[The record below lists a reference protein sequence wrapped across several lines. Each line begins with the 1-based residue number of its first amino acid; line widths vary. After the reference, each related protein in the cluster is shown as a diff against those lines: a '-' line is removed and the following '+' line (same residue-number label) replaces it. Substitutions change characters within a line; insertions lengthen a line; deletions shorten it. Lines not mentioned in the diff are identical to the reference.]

1 MKKPSLLKTRY
12 AENPF
17 INGDS
22 FSVPLKKKAEVI
34 QTEGGQQPSPLVTKG
49 IAIAQ
54 IRRIT
59 TVDSDPFVKLFVA
72 ELDRFFDLSPSAL
85 RIVTVLIQSI
95 GKLRVGDG
103 DQVFI
108 NERAISDTLMQ
119 HGLPAPSS
127 ATYYRVIEELI
138 AKGFIAPSEN
148 THLFFFNPAIFFNGD
163 RVRFVTEIRRKKVS
177 AQERLERQ
185 GQAALP

>member
-34 QTEGGQQPSPLVTKG
+34 QTEGPAAVTVG
-49 IAIAQ
+49 DERIAIAQ

-148 THLFFFNPAIFFNGD
+148 THLFFSTPPSSSMATGSVSS
-163 RVRFVTEIRRKKVS
+163 RKSGERRSRRKNASSGRGKPPS
-177 AQERLERQ
+177 
-185 GQAALP
+185 

>member
-1 MKKPSLLKTRY
+1 
-12 AENPF
+12 
-17 INGDS
+17 
-22 FSVPLKKKAEVI
+22 
-34 QTEGGQQPSPLVTKG
+34 
-49 IAIAQ
+49 
-54 IRRIT
+54 
-59 TVDSDPFVKLFVA
+59 
-72 ELDRFFDLSPSAL
+72 
-85 RIVTVLIQSI
+85 
-95 GKLRVGDG
+95 
-103 DQVFI
+103 
-108 NERAISDTLMQ
+108 MQ

-185 GQAALP
+185 GQAALPLDQPSVTADYCRALAFRS

>member
-34 QTEGGQQPSPLVTKG
+34 QTEGPAAVTVG
-49 IAIAQ
+49 DERIAIAQ

-95 GKLRVGDG
+95 GKL
-103 DQVFI
+103 
-108 NERAISDTLMQ
+108 RAISDTLMQ

-185 GQAALP
+185 GQAALPLDQPSSDG